1 MGVTVDIVEL
11 FFVLA
16 LVVFISCFQSRIL
29 QQELCA
35 SSTCSRSERNGLG
48 HRFVCQTG
56 MKKYFV
62 SCIKLFQAGVVAS
75 LMGMKSAK
83 PKYNTYL

>member
-1 MGVTVDIVEL
+1 MSVRITYIEHEL
-11 FFVLA
+11 
-16 LVVFISCFQSRIL
+16 VFISGFESRIF
-29 QQELCA
+29 QPELCA

-62 SCIKLFQAGVVAS
+62 SYIQLYQAGVAAS
-75 LMGMKSAK
+75 LMGMKSAE